1 MQNPSESQQN
11 SCRIHQ
17 NLQKKLSRIHQNLN
31 KTYAKSI
38 RISTKPM
45 LNPSNLNKTH
55 AESIRISTKSVQNP
69 WQSQQNLWW
78 IHHNLN
84 KTHAESITISVKS
97 VQNPSESQQ
106 TYAESMRISTKPM
119 QTPSEDKTIQPR
131 LDSQDTS
138 RSLRSTSSSSI
149 RTARISCYQNSIR
162 CHGKMPQGEKW
173 QNATEWKLL
182 GNR

>member
-1 MQNPSESQQN
+1 MQNPPESQQN
-11 SCRIHQ
+11 
-17 NLQKKLSRIHQNLN
+17 LSRIHQNLN
-31 KTYAKSI
+31 KTYAKST
-38 RISTKPM
+38 RIPTKPM
-45 LNPSNLNKTH
+45 LNPP
-55 AESIRISTKSVQNP
+55 E
-69 WQSQQNLWW
+69 SQQNLSR
-78 IHHNLN
+78 IHQNLN
-84 KTHAESITISVKS
+84 K
-97 VQNPSESQQ
+97 

-173 QNATEWKLL
+173 QNATE
-182 GNR
+182 